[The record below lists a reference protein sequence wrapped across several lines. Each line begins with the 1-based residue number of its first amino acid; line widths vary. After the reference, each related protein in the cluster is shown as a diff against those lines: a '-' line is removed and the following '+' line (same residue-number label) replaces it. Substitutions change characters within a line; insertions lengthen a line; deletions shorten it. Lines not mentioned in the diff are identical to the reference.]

1 MVLYGEKEV
10 TEFLKECE
18 EVMLHD
24 VQTARLSAILHK
36 QNIEIKKNRA
46 FFGHGLMVW
55 ERQSRP

>member
-36 QNIEIKKNRA
+36 QN
-46 FFGHGLMVW
+46 H
-55 ERQSRP
+55 